1 MTSTFCA
8 THIDGPFLLDITER
22 RYYERGLAYA
32 EEDRVMVH
40 SLEPL
45 GISAIVNGSEDYS
58 VQLAW
63 RDGALHGSCDCPL
76 GQQQEFCKHQV
87 AVALTWSRQVAGDH
101 TPASGRRK
109 ARPTADNPL
118 QAVQRWLAAQSP
130 QALQALVLEL
140 AEHDR
145 ALCQRLLSQAQLS
158 SAPPQEWRKAVSAL
172 LGRRRFMDY
181 RDSVAYAKHLATL
194 PALLEQARQRNPV
207 AALDLHEYA
216 FKRLVAIYEDCDDSA
231 GHVGDRL
238 RALAHSHP
246 EFARSANVSNLPKR
260 VFDLR
265 MLDQWTLSP
274 KLEVY
279 LALLGNA
286 GIAALEHATLQA
298 LHDDAS
304 PGRRLSAE
312 ALLEE
317 TARCSG
323 SVEAMLQ
330 WFASRCSSGWD
341 YLEMARRCTEHGRER
356 QAIEWLERG
365 VKAHPKESRI
375 LTALAQCYSR
385 DGFPEDA
392 LELRWKAYLLRPNAS
407 TYLALREAAL
417 ALGPWEPWRE
427 RALQSLDGSARPSVT
442 SAHETCIRLL
452 LAEGQARRALD
463 LALDETQKL
472 SLDAWERLLPAA
484 ETLDL
489 AIAQRI
495 CRTLVDANVAR
506 TNNQGY
512 HAALALLPVLQR
524 LHQRQND
531 PAAFDAYLARLRQGY
546 LTKRNFIALL
556 DKNFPASGAPGGM

>member
-1 MTSTFCA
+1 M
-8 THIDGPFLLDITER
+8 
-22 RYYERGLAYA
+22 AYA
-32 EEDRVMVH
+32 EEDRVMLH

-45 GISAIVNGSEDYS
+45 GVSATVNGSEDYS

-87 AVALTWSRQVAGDH
+87 AVALTWSRQLAGDH

-145 ALCQRLLSQAQLS
+145 GLRQRLLSQAQLS

-265 MLDQWTLSP
+265 MLDQWSLSP

-317 TARCSG
+317 TARCGG

-330 WFASRCSSGWD
+330 WFARQCSSGWD
-341 YLEMARRCTEHGRER
+341 YLEMARRCREHGRER
-356 QAIEWLERG
+356 EQTNWLERG
-365 VKAHPKESRI
+365 IRACPDDDRLKA
-375 LTALAQCYSR
+375 TLAATYTR
-385 DGFPEDA
+385 DGMTEEA
-392 LELRWKAYLLRPNAS
+392 LQLCWEVFTRTLSEKA
-407 TYLALREAAL
+407 YLALREAVHATH
-417 ALGPWEPWRE
+417 AAWQPWRE
-427 RALQSLDGSARPSVT
+427 RAMAAVTAKHSLKGYAQDLQV
-442 SAHETCIRLL
+442 RLL
-452 LAEGQARRALD
+452 LAEG
-463 LALDETQKL
+463 
-472 SLDAWERLLPAA
+472 S
-484 ETLDL
+484 
-489 AIAQRI
+489 
-495 CRTLVDANVAR
+495 
-506 TNNQGY
+506 
-512 HAALALLPVLQR
+512 
-524 LHQRQND
+524 
-531 PAAFDAYLARLRQGY
+531 
-546 LTKRNFIALL
+546 IALRCRRVPHIRQTSRCQL
-556 DKNFPASGAPGGM
+556 GAPVAGRRITRCPLRRPHS